1 MKNKNKQAKGVKE
14 PSKEDQRR
22 SVLES
27 SQSIRTVKFEKVAHI
42 SEMIGHPYYSTEC
55 ANYAMEVLWD
65 KVNLEL
71 IYKRLDKITK
81 PASATKTVDMCFAQ
95 T

>member
-1 MKNKNKQAKGVKE
+1 
-14 PSKEDQRR
+14 
-22 SVLES
+22 
-27 SQSIRTVKFEKVAHI
+27 
-42 SEMIGHPYYSTEC
+42 MIGHPYYSTEC
-55 ANYAMEVLWD
+55 ANYAMELLWD